1 VFPIAYARGRS
12 PRTQNEIALS
22 HLNADALGT
31 EVGDAITV
39 VIDGRPRELTVCGI
53 YSDVTNG
60 GRTAKAVFDE
70 SLADVL
76 WSVVAA
82 ELVDSAVVDHKVQAY
97 SDRFDFA
104 KVSGIEE
111 FIRQTFGTTIESI
124 RRVSSIAF
132 VVALTISLL
141 VSLLFVRMLVAR
153 DRYPIAVLKAVGY
166 TTADIRTQ
174 YAIGSILI
182 ATLGVL
188 FGTLLANT
196 SGEAL
201 ARMAIAW
208 FGASSFDFTIDV
220 GFSYFIGP
228 LSMVAVTIAGTLAAT
243 RKVATVTIYENIKE

>member
-1 VFPIAYARGRS
+1 
-12 PRTQNEIALS
+12 
-22 HLNADALGT
+22 
-31 EVGDAITV
+31 V

-70 SLADVL
+70 SLADVM